1 MFILPESIKTML
13 NAFMAVFAKKED
25 LKQSDWN
32 QVDSNKLDYIKNKP
46 QEVSDDEILAWL
58 NEENI
63 VAPVASVSGE
73 LYTTNNN
80 EIYVL

>member
-13 NAFMAVFAKKED
+13 NALMAVFAKKED
-25 LKQSDWN
+25 IPKEL
-32 QVDSNKLDYIKNKP
+32 P
-46 QEVSDDEILAWL
+46 DEDLLAWL

>member
-1 MFILPESIKTML
+1 MLILPESIKTL
-13 NAFMAVFAKKED
+13 INAFLAIFVKKED

-32 QVDSNKLDYIKNKP
+32 QSDIAKIDYIKNKP
-46 QEVSDDEILAWL
+46 KEVPYDEFLSWL
-58 NEENI
+58 NEERI
-63 VAPVASVSGE
+63 VEPVATNSGE